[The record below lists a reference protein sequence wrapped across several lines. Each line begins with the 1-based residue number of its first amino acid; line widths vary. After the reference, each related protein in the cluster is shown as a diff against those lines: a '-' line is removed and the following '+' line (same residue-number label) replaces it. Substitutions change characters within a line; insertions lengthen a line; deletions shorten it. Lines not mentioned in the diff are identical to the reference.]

1 MLMNSTPRQRKT
13 AALLT
18 QFFVFFIVSVA
29 GVVSQDPTIIVAI
42 ILLIAAVVAVR
53 LVVLLRYIW
62 TIDKS
67 KGWLQSTIVAFAIS
81 SLLGLGLAVE
91 ELMLGVFTFGLIG
104 LISTTIHFLLWKV
117 VKFFRDNSSSM
128 PATPHKNHDT
138 KDLPKEG
145 KAYIARFDAL
155 FAEIPNFKKPPVSK
169 QATHLREAYIQ
180 VHGVLAKN
188 PELTHLAHELMDYH
202 FPQALKLLE
211 NYGDFT
217 KKRVKVDNV
226 KQILD
231 SIIQSFDALVVA
243 VDVQL
248 NNLYAGMV
256 LDVKT
261 DKAVLD
267 NMRNK

>member
-1 MLMNSTPRQRKT
+1 
-13 AALLT
+13 
-18 QFFVFFIVSVA
+18 
-29 GVVSQDPTIIVAI
+29 
-42 ILLIAAVVAVR
+42 
-53 LVVLLRYIW
+53 
-62 TIDKS
+62 
-67 KGWLQSTIVAFAIS
+67 
-81 SLLGLGLAVE
+81 
-91 ELMLGVFTFGLIG
+91 
-104 LISTTIHFLLWKV
+104 
-117 VKFFRDNSSSM
+117 
-128 PATPHKNHDT
+128 
-138 KDLPKEG
+138 
-145 KAYIARFDAL
+145 
-155 FAEIPNFKKPPVSK
+155 
-169 QATHLREAYIQ
+169 
-180 VHGVLAKN
+180 VLAKN